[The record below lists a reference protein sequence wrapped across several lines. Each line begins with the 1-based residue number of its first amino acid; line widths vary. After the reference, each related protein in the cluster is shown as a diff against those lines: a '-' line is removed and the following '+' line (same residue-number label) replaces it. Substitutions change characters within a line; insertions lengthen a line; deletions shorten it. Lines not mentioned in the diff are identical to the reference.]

1 MAGRS
6 GPNSRQ
12 GIWYDSKTMKALR
25 LLPVLVFSLL
35 LAAQQIDLVK
45 ELRFRQIG
53 PFRGG
58 RSVAVAGVPS
68 QPDTYYFGAVGG
80 GVFKTT
86 DSGLSWLPVS
96 DGQFKT
102 GSVGALAVA
111 DSDPNVIYAG
121 MGEACVRGNA
131 THGDGVYKSVDAGRT
146 WRNTGLEDS
155 YHIGAVRVHPKN
167 PDIVYVAALGHLW
180 GPNEMRGVYRTTDGG
195 ASWKQVLKRSGIAGS
210 NNAGAVDIAMDPGN
224 PRVLYAA
231 MWEISRK
238 PWRMDSGGP
247 GSGLFKSTDG
257 GDNWTEISRAPGLP
271 RGVLG
276 RIGIAVSP
284 ANTERVWALVEAADG
299 GLFRSDNGGRNWT
312 KVNDQ
317 NDLKQRA
324 WYYAHIFA
332 DPKNADTVYALN
344 VGMYRSID
352 GGRTFSTMRPPHG
365 DNHGLWIA
373 PNDPNRMI
381 QSNDGG
387 ATITRDGGR
396 TWSSIDN
403 QPTAQ
408 FYRVALDQDFPYNIY
423 GAQQDNTTVRI
434 PSRTAGGSI
443 MAADWYD
450 VGGGESGWIA
460 PDPRNSQIVYA
471 GSYDGLITR
480 QDKRTGQ
487 SRNINAWPDNT
498 MGYGVEAM
506 KYRFQWSFP
515 IVFSPHDPKTLYI
528 GSNVLMK
535 TVNEGQSWDVISPD
549 LTRNDKSKMGTSGGP
564 ITQDNTSVEYY
575 CTIFTIIE
583 SPVGKGVIWTGS
595 DDGLVQ
601 VTRDGGKKWEN
612 VTPPGMPEWI
622 RINSIDASP
631 HEAGTAYVAAT
642 NYQMD
647 DFRPYLYK
655 TTDYG
660 KTWKK
665 IVNGIPDNAFTRVV
679 REDPNRKGLLVA
691 GTEIGLFLSFD
702 DGGNWRSFQLNMPVT
717 PITDMQFHKRE
728 KELVIGTE
736 GRSFWVLDDVAMLYQ
751 LNGFSGAEDVTLFQP
766 RDTYR
771 FGGGGRG
778 GRGGAGGGAGDNPP
792 GGAVVQFF
800 LKSRPRGE
808 ATLEI
813 VDGTGKPVNKFSTR
827 EAPRP
832 QAGPPDEEENPF
844 RGTPPARLT
853 AQAGMNRFV
862 WNLRYPDATTFPGL
876 IMWASSTTGPR
887 VAPGKYTV
895 RLTVDGKT
903 QAQTFEVK
911 KDPRLETTPEEYAK
925 QLSLSL
931 QVRDKLSDTNDAV
944 IRIRELRKQLDEYAK
959 RDAKKVADAA
969 KALTQKLTEVEE
981 ALYQTKNRASE
992 DPLNYPIKLNN
1003 KLAHVL
1009 GVVQSSDNQ
1018 PTQQSYMVYE
1028 DLATQV
1034 NAELKKLDVLMGADL
1049 AAFNKLIRDENVPA
1063 VQAPVKKTGN

>member
-1 MAGRS
+1 
-6 GPNSRQ
+6 
-12 GIWYDSKTMKALR
+12 MKALKLAPLVLFP
-25 LLPVLVFSLL
+25 LLVL
-35 LAAQQIDLVK
+35 AQQTDFVNS
-45 ELRFRQIG
+45 LRFRQIG

-58 RSVAVAGVPS
+58 RSVAVAGIPS
-68 QPDTYYFGAVGG
+68 QPDTFYFGAVGG
-80 GVFKTT
+80 GIFKTT
-86 DSGLSWLPVS
+86 DSGLNWIPVS
-96 DGQFKT
+96 DGQLKT
-102 GSVGALAVA
+102 GSVGAIAVA
-111 DSDPNVIYAG
+111 ESDPNVVYAG

-131 THGDGVYKSVDAGRT
+131 THGDGVYKSMDAGRT
-146 WRNTGLEDS
+146 WKNIGLQDS

-167 PDIVYVAALGHLW
+167 PDVVYVAALGHLW

-195 ASWKQVLKRSGIAGS
+195 VTWKQVLKRNS
-210 NNAGAVDIAMDPGN
+210 NAGAVDIAMDPSN
-224 PRVLYAA
+224 PRVLYASI
-231 MWEISRK
+231 WEISRK

-247 GSGLFKSTDG
+247 GSGLFKSIDG

-276 RIGIAVSP
+276 RIGITVSP
-284 ANTERVWALVEAADG
+284 ANPERVWALVEAADG
-299 GLFRSDNGGRNWT
+299 GLFRSENGGRMWA
-312 KVNDQ
+312 KVSDSNE
-317 NDLKQRA
+317 LKQRA

-332 DPKNADTVYALN
+332 DPKNPDMIYALN
-344 VGMYRSID
+344 VGIHRSMD
-352 GGRTFSTMRPPHG
+352 GGRTFTSLRPPHG
-365 DNHGLWIA
+365 DNHGLWIN
-373 PNDPNRMI
+373 PTDTNHI
-381 QSNDGG
+381 IESNDGG

-396 TWSSIDN
+396 TWSTVDN

-423 GAQQDNTTVRI
+423 GAQQDNSTVRI
-434 PSRTAGGSI
+434 ASRTPGMGITAT
-443 MAADWYD
+443 DWYD

-471 GSYDGLITR
+471 GSYDGLLTR

-515 IVFSPHDPKTLYI
+515 IIFSPHDPKVLYI
-528 GSNVLMK
+528 GSNVLMR
-535 TVNEGQSWDVISPD
+535 TTNEGQNWEVISPD

-583 SPVGKGVIWTGS
+583 SPVTKGVIWTGS
-595 DDGLVQ
+595 DDGLVH
-601 VTRDGGKKWEN
+601 VTRDGGKNWEK

-631 HEAGTAYVAAT
+631 FDAGTAYVAAT

-660 KTWKK
+660 KTWKQ
-665 IVNGIPDNAFTRVV
+665 IVNGIPATAFTRVV

-691 GTEIGLFLSFD
+691 GTETGLYISFD
-702 DGGNWRSFQLNMPVT
+702 DGANWRSFQLNLPIT
-717 PITDMQFHKRE
+717 PITDIQFHKRE
-728 KELVIGTE
+728 KEMVIGTE
-736 GRSFWVLDDVAMLYQ
+736 GRAFWVLDDVPQLYQ
-751 LNGFSGAEDVTLFQP
+751 VSTFTGTEDAHLFQP
-766 RDTYR
+766 KDTYR

-778 GRGGAGGGAGDNPP
+778 GGGRGGGAAIGENPA
-792 GGAVVQFF
+792 GGAVVNFF
-800 LKSRPRGE
+800 LKG
-808 ATLEI
+808 
-813 VDGTGKPVNKFSTR
+813 
-827 EAPRP
+827 RP
-832 QAGPPDEEENPF
+832 QGEVTLDFLDSAGKLVNHYTNKEPVRAAGAEGEEENPF
-844 RGTPPARLT
+844 RGAPPARLT

-862 WNLRYPDATTFPGL
+862 WNLRYPDAAVFPGMIL
-876 IMWASSTTGPR
+876 WAGSTTGPR
-887 VAPGKYTV
+887 AVPGKYTV

-903 QAQTFEVK
+903 QTQSFEVK
-911 KDPRLETTPEEYAK
+911 KDPRLTTTAEDYAK

-931 QVRDKLSDTNDAV
+931 QVRDKLSATNEAV
-944 IRIRELRKQLDEYAK
+944 IKIRELRKQLEEYTK
-959 RDAKKVADAA
+959 RDSKKVADAA
-969 KALTQKLTEVEE
+969 KVLVKEITDIEE

-992 DPLNYPIKLNN
+992 DPLNFPIKLNN

-1009 GVVQSSDNQ
+1009 GVVQSSDDQ

-1028 DLATQV
+1028 DLATAV
-1034 NAELKKLDVLMGADL
+1034 NGELKKLDTVLNSQL
-1049 AAFNKLIRDENVPA
+1049 TSFNKMIRDENVPA
-1063 VQAPVKKTGN
+1063 VEAPKKN